1 MLNAA
6 TASKKFNVLSR
17 IPLGIIAP
25 ASEYKQANSRLRGPV
40 LEQVV
45 SFDPARYIGETHA
58 VFDAIPMGGP
68 KMPMVAFVLH
78 LGDARLNWLANPAE
92 PEVWNAIDY
101 WSRQRAVA
109 IALSREE
116 THTFIIPLQHKLVG
130 LLDSLRQ
137 FKNKPVTKI
146 FAKQAIEVFD
156 LDVLDSHEHP
166 AALPSRYRHSC
177 LLHTAK
183 VASALQQMGYETVLP
198 QQTSDTDGFYAQ
210 VSFASASSPQGN
222 VSH

>member
-1 MLNAA
+1 MLNTEISA
-6 TASKKFNVLSR
+6 KKFNVFSR

-25 ASEYKQANSRLRGPV
+25 ASEYKQASSRLRGPV
-40 LEQVV
+40 LEQIV
-45 SFDPARYIGETHA
+45 SFDPTRYIAEQHA

-68 KMPMVAFVLH
+68 KMPMVAFTLH

-92 PEVWNAIDY
+92 PEVWNAIDH
-101 WSRQRAVA
+101 WSKNRAVP

-116 THTFIIPLQHKLVG
+116 THTFIIPLRHRLVG

-137 FKNKPVTKI
+137 FKNKPVTKT
-146 FAKQAIEVFD
+146 FTKQAIEVFE

-183 VASALQQMGYETVLP
+183 VAAALQQMGYETVLP
-198 QQTSDTDGFYAQ
+198 LQTPNTDGFYAQ
-210 VSFASASSPQGN
+210 ISRASAPFQQK
-222 VSH
+222 VVKH

>member
-1 MLNAA
+1 MLNNA
-6 TASKKFNVLSR
+6 TNVKKFNVFSR
-17 IPLGIIAP
+17 IPLGVIMP
-25 ASEYKQANSRLRGPV
+25 ASEYQPAGSGLRGPV
-40 LEQVV
+40 LEQIVA
-45 SFDPARYIGETHA
+45 FDPTRYIGETHA

-92 PEVWNAIDY
+92 PEVWNAIDH
-101 WSRQRAVA
+101 WTRNRAVP

-116 THTFIIPLQHKLVG
+116 THTFMIPLRHKLVG

-146 FAKQAIEVFD
+146 FTKQAIEVFD

-183 VASALQQMGYETVLP
+183 VASSLKQMGYETVFP

-210 VSFASASSPQGN
+210 LSPAAHRSNKG
-222 VSH
+222 S